1 MNVRE
6 GEPLPLRVQSYNTKV
21 TGFVTSIFRLK
32 NNAYFCR
39 EIQPDNMD
47 QPKIERLLR
56 LMQYLSSNTNYT
68 LDEIARNLDTS
79 RRSLFRYIDTL
90 KTAGFSVSRVGE
102 GVYQMTTYNKEFSD
116 LSQLVYFTD
125 EEAIVVSRLIENL
138 EGTNALK
145 AGLRRKLAAV
155 YDSTS
160 ISDYA
165 VKSGKSDLIDILAEA
180 VKQRKQVQL
189 KDYSSNHSGKTKD
202 YVLEPYKFTKEFV
215 DIIAYDVKEG
225 INKVFKISRIGDVK
239 ILGDWEHEDAHQEQP
254 IDSFRMSGSPVEH
267 VKLRMTLRAKN
278 LMSEEFPI
286 TGEQVYSVKRTWYW
300 EGDINALEGIGRF
313 VLGLASEI
321 DVEEGEQLK
330 TWLTERGSYIQHKF
344 RK

>member
-1 MNVRE
+1 
-6 GEPLPLRVQSYNTKV
+6 
-21 TGFVTSIFRLK
+21 
-32 NNAYFCR
+32 
-39 EIQPDNMD
+39 MD

-79 RRSLFRYIDTL
+79 KRSLFRYIDTL

-138 EGTNALK
+138 DSTNALK
-145 AGLRRKLAAV
+145 SGLKRKLAAV

-165 VKSGKSDLIDILAEA
+165 LKSGKSDLIDILAEA
-180 VKQRKQVQL
+180 VKQHRQVQL
-189 KDYSSNHSGKTKD
+189 VDYSSSHSGKTKD

-215 DIIAYDVKEG
+215 DIIAYDVKDG
-225 INKVFKISRIGDVK
+225 INKVFKISRMGDVK
-239 ILGDWEHEDAHQEQP
+239 LLGNWEHEDAHQEQP

-267 VKLRMTLRAKN
+267 VKLRLTLRAKN
-278 LMSEEFPI
+278 LMTEEFPV
-286 TGEQVYSVKRTWYW
+286 TGDQVYQVKRNWYW
-300 EGDINALEGIGRF
+300 EGDVNALEGIGRF
-313 VLGLASEI
+313 VMGLAGEI
-321 DVEEGEQLK
+321 AVEEGEQLK
-330 TWLTERGSYIQHKF
+330 AWLCERGAYIQRKF